1 MFKLITY
8 SPFPPGEFSYE
19 QTDGIY
25 HKFEGMGLSVGQQ
38 AKNVLKFRTANQLG
52 RATYVEVVQDI
63 DAYTCARLKNNPQF
77 VIDSDKPVE
86 VVQPSSGGCS
96 TCGVKP

>member
-8 SPFPPGEFSYE
+8 SPFPPGEFVYE
-19 QTDGIY
+19 QTEGEY
-25 HKFEGMGLSVGQQ
+25 HKFDGSGLSMGQQ
-38 AKNVLKFRTANQLG
+38 AKNVLRFRAANHLP

-86 VVQPSSGGCS
+86 VLQPSTGGCAS
-96 TCGVKP
+96 CIK